1 MRDTVLV
8 PAMAESVSRQ
18 KRTDPTSPPNPRPAT
33 NVKLLTQRGGCD
45 VQEDDGKP
53 AGGVVRR
60 FALRYWLAI
69 ILVVLAAVFIAQNR
83 DRQRV
88 HVLWITVES
97 PMWLLLTA
105 MAVVGLVVGLLLHR
119 RRRN

>member
-1 MRDTVLV
+1 M
-8 PAMAESVSRQ
+8 
-18 KRTDPTSPPNPRPAT
+18 SPDETRH
-33 NVKLLTQRGGCD
+33 
-45 VQEDDGKP
+45 
-53 AGGVVRR
+53 AGGAVGR

-69 ILVVLAAVFIAQNR
+69 LLVGLAAVFIGQNR
-83 DRQRV
+83 DRKQV

-105 MAVVGLVVGLLLHR
+105 MLAIGIVVGLLLHR

>member
-1 MRDTVLV
+1 M
-8 PAMAESVSRQ
+8 
-18 KRTDPTSPPNPRPAT
+18 SPDET
-33 NVKLLTQRGGCD
+33 
-45 VQEDDGKP
+45 KP
-53 AGGVVRR
+53 AGGAVQR

-69 ILVVLAAVFIAQNR
+69 LLIVLAAVFIGQNR

-88 HVLWITVES
+88 HILWITVES

-105 MAVVGLVVGLLLHR
+105 MLAVGVIVGLLLHR

>member
-1 MRDTVLV
+1 M
-8 PAMAESVSRQ
+8 
-18 KRTDPTSPPNPRPAT
+18 SPEETR
-33 NVKLLTQRGGCD
+33 
-45 VQEDDGKP
+45 P
-53 AGGVVRR
+53 AGGAVGR

-69 ILVVLAAVFIAQNR
+69 LLVALAAVFIGQNR

-97 PMWLLLTA
+97 PMWLLLAA
-105 MAVVGLVVGLLLHR
+105 MLVIGIVVGLLLHR